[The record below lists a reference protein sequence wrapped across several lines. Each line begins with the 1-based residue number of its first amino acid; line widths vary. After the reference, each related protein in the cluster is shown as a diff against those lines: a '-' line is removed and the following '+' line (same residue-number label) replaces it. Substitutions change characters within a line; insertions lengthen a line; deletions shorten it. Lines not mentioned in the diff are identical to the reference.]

1 MKYKIYSDNKVE
13 GRWFQSLTGQ
23 LKNAEIIKIENRG
36 SNPEHI
42 DEIIS
47 YDRPDIIL
55 VKNGLPVLVLEKT
68 REVPT
73 GHNIGQR
80 MARIVRAV
88 ELGIPTIKFL
98 PFDARKHGD
107 FSNICNLNIR
117 LIESFKKMAEIHGTP
132 VLAINWPSNL
142 HGELLID
149 GSENFQVAGAV
160 ENYLETNCD
169 KKCFKFKEQK
179 KEMDK
184 EYAERLKNY
193 PSYAGM
199 PGKSVYLIN
208 TEDFFTKISEDFEI
222 DLNASGLDKKTK
234 SLVYKIEMT
243 PGKCRREDPY
253 TGTQFVYDYCWCRS
267 GVRPE
272 DKHSNLILHFP
283 KITKRHWLEKNP
295 NDSGRKS
302 CNWYLTAN
310 ALVFND
316 DFLAL
321 R

>member
-1 MKYKIYSDNKVE
+1 MKYQIYSDNKVE
-13 GRWFQSLTGQ
+13 GRWFQSLTEY
-23 LKNAEIIKIENRG
+23 LKNAEIIKIEGRG
-36 SNPEHI
+36 SNPGQI

-55 VKNGLPVLVLEKT
+55 VKNGSPVLVLEKT

-88 ELGIPTIKFL
+88 EFGIPTIKFL

-107 FSNICNLNIR
+107 FSSVCNLNIR
-117 LIESFKKMAEIHGTP
+117 LIDSFKKMAEIHETP
-132 VLAINWPSNL
+132 VLAINWPSNS
-142 HGELLID
+142 HGELLTD
-149 GSENFQVAGAV
+149 GSENTQVSDVV
-160 ENYLETNCD
+160 ENYLETKCD
-169 KKCFKFKEQK
+169 KNCIKIKEQK
-179 KEMDK
+179 AEMDK
-184 EYAERLKNY
+184 EYAKRLTLY
-193 PSYAGM
+193 PKYAEM

-208 TEDFFTKISEDFEI
+208 TKVYYKKINEDFAI
-222 DLNASGLDKKTK
+222 DLKASGLDKKTN

-243 PGKCRREDPY
+243 PENCRREDPY

-267 GVRPE
+267 GTKPE
-272 DKHSNLILHFP
+272 EKHSNLILHFP
-283 KITKRHWLEKNP
+283 KITKDHWLEKNP
-295 NDSGRKS
+295 NDSDRKS

-310 ALVFND
+310 ALVFKD
-316 DFLAL
+316 DFLVL